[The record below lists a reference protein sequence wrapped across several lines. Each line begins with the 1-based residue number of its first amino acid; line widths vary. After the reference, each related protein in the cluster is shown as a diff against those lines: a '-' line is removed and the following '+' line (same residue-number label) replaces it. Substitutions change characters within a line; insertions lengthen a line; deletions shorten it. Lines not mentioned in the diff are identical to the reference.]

1 MIKKI
6 LTVGDSFTYGEEL
19 ADIYQSWPYR
29 LGELT
34 GIEIINL
41 GKPAASPDKIIR
53 LALETVIQEPDI
65 DLVIVSWPSPGRSEF
80 SDEQGYYDVWPG
92 YPGNLFAR
100 DGSTWRNNLV
110 EYISMHHNDS
120 DMHKKWIQNVLML
133 QGFFKSINKKC
144 IMFNTVQNEHYK
156 QTDFDNREQY
166 YDLIDD
172 KLFMGIRK
180 SGMAEWTYGCLQG
193 PGGHFLDDGHRI
205 VAEKVND
212 YIRYLGWIS

>member
-1 MIKKI
+1 
-6 LTVGDSFTYGEEL
+6 
-19 ADIYQSWPYR
+19 
-29 LGELT
+29 
-34 GIEIINL
+34 
-41 GKPAASPDKIIR
+41 
-53 LALETVIQEPDI
+53 
-65 DLVIVSWPSPGRSEF
+65 
-80 SDEQGYYDVWPG
+80 
-92 YPGNLFAR
+92 
-100 DGSTWRNNLV
+100 
-110 EYISMHHNDS
+110 
-120 DMHKKWIQNVLML
+120 
-133 QGFFKSINKKC
+133 
-144 IMFNTVQNEHYK
+144 MFNTVQNEHYK